1 MRYVSVAGTSVSV
14 IGLGT
19 WQFGS
24 REWRYGSD
32 YANREAIALTRRALD
47 LGINLIDTAEIY
59 GLGRSER
66 IVGAAIA
73 DRRDQVF
80 LATKLFPALPLSPV
94 VRQRG
99 RASARRLGVRWI
111 DLYQLH
117 APNPVIP
124 LSRAMRGFAD
134 LARGRSH
141 PRRRRQQLLARA
153 VAGGGGGAGRHR
165 AVEPGSLQPR
175 HACAR
180 AGDPALGAG
189 QRPSRDRLQPAGAG
203 AVVGS
208 VRPCTTDHATCD
220 GETRC
225 SCPTTC
231 GGPGLWWNA
240 SARWRPGTEPRRRKW
255 HWRGW
260 CAVRTWS

>member
-32 YANREAIALTRRALD
+32 YANPEAIALTRRALD
-47 LGINLIDTAEIY
+47 LDINLIDTAEIY

-73 DRRDQVF
+73 DQPRPGLPGDKAVSGAASVPGGQARGTGQRAAARRPLDRPLPAARPQPRD
-80 LATKLFPALPLSPV
+80 PALA
-94 VRQRG
+94 G
-99 RASARRLGVRWI
+99 DARLRRPG
-111 DLYQLH
+111 
-117 APNPVIP
+117 
-124 LSRAMRGFAD
+124 
-134 LARGRSH
+134 RGRSH
-141 PRRRRQQLLARA
+141 PRRRRQQLFARA

-165 AVEPGSLQPR
+165 AVEPGPVQPR

-208 VRPCTTDHATCD
+208 VRP
-220 GETRC
+220 
-225 SCPTTC
+225 
-231 GGPGLWWNA
+231 
-240 SARWRPGTEPRRRKW
+240 
-255 HWRGW
+255 
-260 CAVRTWS
+260 